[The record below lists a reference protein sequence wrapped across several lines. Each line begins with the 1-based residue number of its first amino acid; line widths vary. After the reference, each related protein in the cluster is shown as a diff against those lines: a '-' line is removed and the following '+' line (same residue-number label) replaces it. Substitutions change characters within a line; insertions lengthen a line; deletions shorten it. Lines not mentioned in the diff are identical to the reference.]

1 MKSEKILFFSSL
13 FYPLKSEAWKLNLK
27 VSVPESDSAEKVVK
41 KINGKNDG
49 KMLINKSTNTITIRF

>member
-1 MKSEKILFFSSL
+1 MKSEKIFFFSSL

>member
-1 MKSEKILFFSSL
+1 MKSEKIFFFSSL

-41 KINGKNDG
+41 KINGKKRRQDVN
-49 KMLINKSTNTITIRF
+49 